1 LSHLDGIMLC
11 HWLALLLPVLVF
23 LLGNPHQTVL
33 QASEFY
39 PTHQQSSSA
48 YQLGGRDTVSAEAR
62 SASGHSM
69 ARFGYCLHG
78 GPLGVELVPQPPRGV
93 LRGLL
98 PASPPPRRPVYPSLA
113 IVRQRT
119 SSWAHASWQRR
130 NGAVGSSGRQ
140 WATKEV
146 EKEVAS
152 LRHHEP
158 WNGTHTKREGN
169 DERLNIYSCTG
180 HYFGIGSTSVSIFS
194 EETKLTHTTIPT
206 REIIVKM

>member
-48 YQLGGRDTVSAEAR
+48 YELEGGILSPRRPARRRGTQWPDLATVSVEAR
-62 SASGHSM
+62 SASSSCRSPRVASFAASSPRRRH
-69 ARFGYCLHG
+69 
-78 GPLGVELVPQPPRGV
+78 LGVLCTR
-93 LRGLL
+93 LL
-98 PASPPPRRPVYPSLA
+98 PLCGHEHPPEPTHHGREEM
-113 IVRQRT
+113 
-119 SSWAHASWQRR
+119 
-130 NGAVGSSGRQ
+130 GAVGSSGRQ
-140 WATKEV
+140 WASKEV

-169 DERLNIYSCTG
+169 YERLNIYSCTG